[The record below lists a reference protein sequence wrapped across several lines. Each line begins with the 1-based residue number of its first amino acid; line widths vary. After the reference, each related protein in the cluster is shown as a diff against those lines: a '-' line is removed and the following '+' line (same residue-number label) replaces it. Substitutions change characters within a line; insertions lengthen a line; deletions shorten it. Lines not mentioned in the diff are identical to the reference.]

1 MTKPLDGIRV
11 LDFTSVVSGP
21 VCTQVL
27 AALGADVIKVE
38 PLAGDPLRSTRSPLI
53 ETISGLYMQ
62 VNRGK
67 RSIALDLRDAEVLAA
82 CLKLAEQSDVIVEN
96 FRPGVM
102 DRLGLGYEAIR
113 ALRGDIIYASINGF
127 GESGP
132 WAGMRAYDSM
142 IQALGGFMYKQGEN
156 GTPRL
161 IQCAV
166 ADKITGRAAAEGV
179 LSALFAR
186 ERGQG
191 GRRISVAMLD
201 AYINFMLQDTMA
213 GHSFLDHE
221 APASQIDA
229 HLSFQ
234 TNDGWISFLF
244 LGIGEYHAFFDACGR
259 PDLAAD
265 PRYETRD
272 TLLTNFA
279 AWRDEVS
286 VLLAGISTE
295 AIMRE
300 CRRLQLPVAPVLTF
314 DEMVSF
320 EQVEHNRTFSEV
332 DMGGSVGRLR
342 LLNPPWRFSEGSPD
356 LEAVP
361 ARLGEDT
368 AAVLGSAG
376 LDEQAIAALIAR
388 RAAAAC

>member
-1 MTKPLDGIRV
+1 MANLLDGIRV

-38 PLAGDPLRSTRSPLI
+38 SLAGDPLRSTRSPRI
-53 ETISGLYMQ
+53 ETLSGLFMQ

-67 RSIALDLRDAEVLAA
+67 RSIALDLRDPEVLAA
-82 CLKLAEQSDVIVEN
+82 CLRLAEQSDVIVEN

-102 DRLGLGYEAIR
+102 DRLGLGYDSIR
-113 ALRGDIIYASINGF
+113 AVRPDIIYASINGF

-132 WAGMRAYDSM
+132 WSGMRAYDSM
-142 IQALGGFMYKQGEN
+142 IQALGGFMYQQGEQ
-156 GTPRL
+156 GSPKL

-179 LSALFAR
+179 LAALFAR

-213 GHSFLDHE
+213 SHSFLDHK
-221 APASQIDA
+221 APSSQIDA
-229 HLSFQ
+229 HISFQ
-234 TNDGWISFLF
+234 TSDGWISFLF
-244 LGIGEYHAFFDACGR
+244 LSIAEYHAFFDACDR

-265 PRYETRD
+265 PRFAERED
-272 TLLTNFA
+272 LLANFS
-279 AWRDEVS
+279 AWRDEVRA
-286 VLLAGISTE
+286 LLANISTE
-295 AIMRE
+295 TIIAR

-314 DEMVSF
+314 DEMVGF
-320 EQVEHNRTFSEV
+320 EQVEHNRTFSEI
-332 DMGGSVGRLR
+332 DMAGEVGRLR
-342 LLNPPWRFSEGSPD
+342 LLNPPWRFSQGSPD

-361 ARLGEDT
+361 ARLGEHT
-368 AAVLGSAG
+368 IEVLRAAG
-376 LDEQAIAALIAR
+376 LDTEAITAMIERGAVASR
-388 RAAAAC
+388 